1 MFLLVEAGE
10 CGVPSVKNTHVC
22 ASTHTHARRHVRS
35 RISWTRVCRCM
46 FIIYGRMHM
55 RMRVCMCVYMCI
67 VWQTCMHTCVS
78 AYPVCV
84 CVLLSTSCVTCTRSR
99 PHARRGG
106 VRRGQGRRRGQGIVH
121 RACPRPPPRSAR
133 PAWLLAHFTFCISLP
148 ASLPRTWVTFRPFV

>member
-10 CGVPSVKNTHVC
+10 CGVPGVKNTHVC

-35 RISWTRVCRCM
+35 RISWTRVCTCI
-46 FIIYGRMHM
+46 FIIYGHMHM
-55 RMRVCMCVYMCI
+55 CMHVCMCVYMCI
-67 VWQTCMHTCVS
+67 VWQTCVHTCVS

-84 CVLLSTSCVTCTRSR
+84 CILLITSGVTCTRSR
-99 PHARRGG
+99 PRARRGG
-106 VRRGQGRRRGQGIVH
+106 VRRGQGTVH

-133 PAWLLAHFTFCISLP
+133 PALLLARFTFCTYLP